1 MAYDEGLAS
10 RLRAAL
16 AGEPGVVEQKMFG
29 GLGMMV
35 GGNMAV
41 GVYRDGLLVRV
52 DAAQREALL
61 AEPGVVEFHMGAHTP
76 KGFLV
81 VRPQA
86 CAGDDELAAWVARG
100 VGYARSLPPK

>member
-1 MAYDEGLAS
+1 MAYDEGLAT

-16 AGEPGVVEQKMFG
+16 AGERGVVEQKMFG

-35 GGNMAV
+35 DGNMAV

-81 VRPQA
+81 VQPQA
-86 CAGDDELAAWVARG
+86 CAEDDELAAWVARG